1 MRLRSIVLTFD
12 IENDC
17 GLQSYQGI
25 NRGLPQILGILN
37 KYKVPATFFVTG
49 EVVER
54 FPKVIQALSEKYE
67 IGCHGLYHES
77 FRKIDSTKIT
87 HIKRAKILLEETTGQ
102 EILGFRAPY
111 LHVCPELYDALD
123 ALGFRYDSSLM
134 LFNMRG
140 LHLKRSIEEFKLMF
154 PNVYFRFPL
163 GYSLFWIGT
172 FLNPLSILYFHPWE
186 AIDVRSLF
194 LSQPHYS
201 RNLFSRPDRWLN
213 SGSKFLEFLSK
224 FIQSHLSYGFQ
235 FKSIRH
241 FL

>member
-1 MRLRSIVLTFD
+1 MRLSSIVLSFD
-12 IENDC
+12 VENDC

-25 NRGLPQILGILN
+25 NYGLPQILGILN
-37 KYKVPATFFVTG
+37 KYRVPATFFVTG
-49 EVVER
+49 EVVKR
-54 FPKVIQALSEKYE
+54 FPKIIQALSEKYE

-77 FRKIDSTKIT
+77 FRKIDSNKIN
-87 HIKRAKILLEETTGQ
+87 HIKRAKTLLEEITGQ

-111 LHVCPELYDALD
+111 LHVCPELYVALK
-123 ALGFRYDSSLM
+123 ALGFRYDSSLT
-134 LFNMRG
+134 LFNMRRV
-140 LHLKRSIEEFKLMF
+140 HLKQGIKEFKLMF
-154 PNVYFRFPL
+154 SNVFFRFPL

-172 FLNPLSILYFHPWE
+172 LLNPLSVLYFHPWE

-194 LSQPHYS
+194 LPQPHYF

-224 FIQSHLSYGFQ
+224 FIHSHLSYGFQ
-235 FKSIRH
+235 FKSIRD